1 VSWRVEAK
9 LRCEALVTDAGAVAV
24 IAVERLRTTLDGV
37 AAALG
42 GARLEELLSTEE
54 QLVSALAGLSE
65 LARGDEGI
73 ASPEL
78 RAELMLARS
87 ALDTCRQLGTVV
99 RQVCDACVVAQ
110 GRGGEY
116 NRAGSSTVVE
126 TRGAGVQA
134 RM

>member
-1 VSWRVEAK
+1 
-9 LRCEALVTDAGAVAV
+9 VTDAGGVAV
-24 IAVERLRTTLDGV
+24 IAVERLRLTLDGV

-54 QLVSALAGLSE
+54 QLVAALAALSE
-65 LARGDEGI
+65 VARANEGI
-73 ASPEL
+73 VSPEL
-78 RAELMLARS
+78 RAEITLARS
-87 ALDTCRQLGTVV
+87 ALDTCRQLGAVV

-116 NRAGSSTVVE
+116 NRAGSSTMLV

-134 RM
+134 RV

>member
-1 VSWRVEAK
+1 M
-9 LRCEALVTDAGAVAV
+9 TDPGAVAV
-24 IAVERLRTTLDGV
+24 IAVERLRMTLDGV

-42 GARLEELLSTEE
+42 GARLDELLATEE
-54 QLVSALAGLSE
+54 QLVAALAALSD
-65 LARGDEGI
+65 LARADEGI
-73 ASPEL
+73 VSPAL
-78 RAELMLARS
+78 RAEIRLARA
-87 ALDTCRQLGTVV
+87 ALDTCRQLGAVV

-116 NRAGSSTVVE
+116 TRAGSSTALD